1 MEVNSDDK
9 KTLEDSIDVDIHV
22 WGLQSPD
29 DSIELRKTEEGKKE
43 VSSPSQFAAKIE
55 RRIRK
60 SSSTEKC
67 IKRMCMTL
75 KLRIRFSF
83 YKVED

>member
-9 KTLEDSIDVDIHV
+9 KTLEDSTDVDIHV
-22 WGLQSPD
+22 WGLQSPE

-43 VSSPSQFAAKIE
+43 VSSPSQFAAKTE

-67 IKRMCMTL
+67 IKRMTL
-75 KLRIRFSF
+75 KLRIRCSF
-83 YKVED
+83 YKVDD